1 MRKYKLIV
9 VFENNDYIV
18 TYFKADSVEEIIE
31 LYQGYVLEYFNGET
45 TTAYSIEIEDNDN
58 NNLITYYY

>member
-18 TYFKADSVEEIIE
+18 TYFNADSIEEIIE
-31 LYQGYVLEYFNGET
+31 HYQGYELEYYNGEI

>member
-18 TYFKADSVEEIIE
+18 TYFNADSVEEIIE
-31 LYQGYVLEYFNGET
+31 HYKDYKLEYNNGEI
-45 TTAYSIEIEDNDN
+45 TTAYSIEIEDNND
-58 NNLITYYY
+58 LIRYYY

>member
-18 TYFKADSVEEIIE
+18 TYFNADSIEEIIE
-31 LYQGYVLEYFNGET
+31 HYKDYVLEYFNGET
-45 TTAYSIEIEDNDN
+45 TTSYSIEIEDNDN

>member
-18 TYFKADSVEEIIE
+18 TYFNADSVVEIIE
-31 LYQGYVLEYFNGET
+31 HYKDYTLEYYNGET

>member
-18 TYFKADSVEEIIE
+18 TYFNADSVEEIIE
-31 LYQGYVLEYFNGET
+31 HYKDYELEYYNGEI
-45 TTAYSIEIEDNDN
+45 TTAYSIQIEDNYN

>member
-18 TYFKADSVEEIIE
+18 TYFNADSIKEIIE
-31 LYQGYVLEYFNGET
+31 HYKNYQLEYLNGEI

-58 NNLITYYY
+58 NELIRYYY

>member
-18 TYFKADSVEEIIE
+18 TYFKANSIEEIIE
-31 LYQGYVLEYFNGET
+31 HYNGYIRVF
-45 TTAYSIEIEDNDN
+45 
-58 NNLITYYY
+58 

>member
-18 TYFKADSVEEIIE
+18 TYFNAASVEEIIE
-31 LYQGYVLEYFNGET
+31 HYQGYELEYYNGEI
-45 TTAYSIEIEDNDN
+45 TTAYSIQIEDNYN
-58 NNLITYYY
+58 NELITYYY

>member
-18 TYFKADSVEEIIE
+18 TYFNADSIEEIIE
-31 LYQGYVLEYFNGET
+31 HYQGYEFEYYDGEIT
-45 TTAYSIEIEDNDN
+45 TTYAIEIKDEN
-58 NNLITYYY
+58 NKMIMRYYY